1 MSARGD
7 KFMMAG
13 KIGGFLS
20 RHNRFASGTALVLA
34 VAAIFA
40 FIYSPRVVGAAVTER
55 ELPVYSVERD
65 GKFVS
70 LSFDAAWGNEDT
82 QMLIDILA
90 KYNVKATFF
99 VVGEWVDKYPESVK
113 ALHDAGHEVMNHS
126 DAHPHMAK
134 LTAKQ
139 IIDEVNRC
147 SDKIE
152 AVTGVRPTLFR
163 CPYGEYDDN
172 VIGTVNGMGLTA
184 VQWDT
189 DSLDWKKLTAG
200 EIYKRVSS
208 KVQPGSIVLFHN
220 AGLRAKNVS
229 IAQCFSDDS
238 FREEPY
244 WMEIYA
250 MRIITARTG
259 ALVPGGKEMT
269 CIFAVERNYQYPCF
283 VIVPGSVDRLSR
295 WNSFHV
301 YAVPIAVSPYINTL
315 GEEKE
320 CLVLLAGDIYT
331 GM

>member
-7 KFMMAG
+7 VLMTTG
-13 KIGGFLS
+13 KTGGFLS
-20 RHNRFASGTALVLA
+20 RQNKFASGAALVLA

-40 FIYSPRVVGAAVTER
+40 FVYSPRVVGAAVTER

-90 KYNVKATFF
+90 KYGVRATFF

-139 IIDEVNRC
+139 IIDEVDRC

-172 VIGTVNGMGLTA
+172 VIGTVNGMGLTT

-220 AGLRAKNVS
+220 AGLHTPEALPS
-229 IAQCFSDDS
+229 IIEYLLA
-238 FREEPY
+238 EGY
-244 WMEIYA
+244 
-250 MRIITARTG
+250 T
-259 ALVPGGKEMT
+259 
-269 CIFAVERNYQYPCF
+269 
-283 VIVPGSVDRLSR
+283 IVP
-295 WNSFHV
+295 
-301 YAVPIAVSPYINTL
+301 VSEILLTGDTYIDH
-315 GEEKE
+315 
-320 CLVLLAGDIYT
+320 AGRQHAAGT
-331 GM
+331 

>member
-1 MSARGD
+1 M
-7 KFMMAG
+7 
-13 KIGGFLS
+13 
-20 RHNRFASGTALVLA
+20 LA

-40 FIYSPRVVGAAVTER
+40 FVYSPRVVGAAVTER

-90 KYNVKATFF
+90 KYGVRATFF

-139 IIDEVNRC
+139 IIDEVDRC

-152 AVTGVRPTLFR
+152 AATGVRPTLFR

-172 VIGTVNGMGLTA
+172 VIGTVNGMGLTT

-220 AGLRAKNVS
+220 AGLHTPEALPS
-229 IAQCFSDDS
+229 II
-238 FREEPY
+238 EY
-244 WMEIYA
+244 
-250 MRIITARTG
+250 
-259 ALVPGGKEMT
+259 
-269 CIFAVERNYQYPCF
+269 
-283 VIVPGSVDRLSR
+283 
-295 WNSFHV
+295 
-301 YAVPIAVSPYINTL
+301 
-315 GEEKE
+315 
-320 CLVLLAGDIYT
+320 LLAEGYTIGPVSEILLTGDTYIDHAGRQHAAGT
-331 GM
+331 

>member
-7 KFMMAG
+7 VFMTTG
-13 KIGGFLS
+13 KTGDFLS
-20 RHNRFASGTALVLA
+20 RQNKFASGAALVLA

-40 FIYSPRVVGAAVTER
+40 FVYSPRVVGAAVTER

-90 KYNVKATFF
+90 KYGVRATFF

-152 AVTGVRPTLFR
+152 AVIGVRPTLFR

-172 VIGTVNGMGLTA
+172 VIGTVNGMGLTT

-220 AGLRAKNVS
+220 AGLHTPEALPS
-229 IAQCFSDDS
+229 IIEYLLA
-238 FREEPY
+238 EGY
-244 WMEIYA
+244 
-250 MRIITARTG
+250 T
-259 ALVPGGKEMT
+259 
-269 CIFAVERNYQYPCF
+269 
-283 VIVPGSVDRLSR
+283 IVP
-295 WNSFHV
+295 
-301 YAVPIAVSPYINTL
+301 VSEILLTGDTYIDH
-315 GEEKE
+315 
-320 CLVLLAGDIYT
+320 AGRQHAAGT
-331 GM
+331 

>member
-1 MSARGD
+1 
-7 KFMMAG
+7 MMAG

-126 DAHPHMAK
+126 NSHAHMSQLSSEAIV
-134 LTAKQ
+134 A
-139 IIDEVNRC
+139 DVEAC

-220 AGLRAKNVS
+220 AGLHTPEALPS
-229 IAQCFSDDS
+229 IIEYLLA
-238 FREEPY
+238 EGY
-244 WMEIYA
+244 
-250 MRIITARTG
+250 T
-259 ALVPGGKEMT
+259 
-269 CIFAVERNYQYPCF
+269 
-283 VIVPGSVDRLSR
+283 IVPISEILLTGDT
-295 WNSFHV
+295 
-301 YAVPIAVSPYINTL
+301 YI
-315 GEEKE
+315 
-320 CLVLLAGDIYT
+320 DHT
-331 GM
+331 GRQHAAST